1 MYFCSNELWLLMDV
15 YFRFNDTMVKM
26 SLPEDNKNILTSQ
39 YQLYLPS
46 KEQLIEQVNEVKQ
59 TVQTKTGKAKM

>member
-1 MYFCSNELWLLMDV
+1 MSYGRLWM
-15 YFRFNDTMVKM
+15 FISRFNDTMVKM

-46 KEQLIEQVNEVKQ
+46 KEQLIEQINEVKQ

>member
-1 MYFCSNELWLLMDV
+1 MSYGCLWMFI
-15 YFRFNDTMVKM
+15 FRFNDTMVKM

>member
-1 MYFCSNELWLLMDV
+1 MDV

-46 KEQLIEQVNEVKQ
+46 KEQLIEQVNEVQQ

>member
-1 MYFCSNELWLLMDV
+1 MSYGCLWMFV
-15 YFRFNDTMVKM
+15 FRFNDTMVKM

>member
-1 MYFCSNELWLLMDV
+1 MVAYGCLWMFI
-15 YFRFNDTMVKM
+15 FRFNDTMVKM